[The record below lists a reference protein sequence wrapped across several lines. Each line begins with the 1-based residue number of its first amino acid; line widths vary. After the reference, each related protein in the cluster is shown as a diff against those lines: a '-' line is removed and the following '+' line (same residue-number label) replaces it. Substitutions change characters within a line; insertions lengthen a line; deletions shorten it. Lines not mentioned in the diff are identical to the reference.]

1 MQMEGNEK
9 GRVSVLL
16 VDDHAVVREGY
27 RRLLEKRGDITVV
40 GEAES
45 AADAHEQFSKLS
57 PDVVVMDISLPGV
70 SGIEAMRRMLNRR
83 PDTRVLMFSMYED
96 VIYADRALQA
106 GASGYVTKSSA
117 PNVLVEA
124 VHSVAR
130 GKRYISADVAHAFTV
145 RQLANDPKAGNSL
158 SVREFEILR
167 LLVQGVR
174 VREIAEAMGLNPK
187 TVANHQSAIK
197 QKLGVENAVQL
208 ARVGNELLQGTKK
221 PC

>member
-1 MQMEGNEK
+1 MAGNEK

-27 RRLLEKRGDITVV
+27 RRLLEKRGDIAVV

-70 SGIEAMRRMLNRR
+70 SGIEAMRRMLNRT

-106 GASGYVTKSSA
+106 GACGYVTKSSA
-117 PNVLVEA
+117 PDVLVEA

-130 GKRYISADVAHAFTV
+130 GKRYISADIAHALTM

-158 SVREFEILR
+158 STREFEILR
-167 LLVQGVR
+167 LLVRGVP
-174 VREIAEAMGLNPK
+174 VREIAEAMGLTPK

-208 ARVGNELLQGTKK
+208 ARVGNELLQGTKR
-221 PC
+221 PR

>member
-1 MQMEGNEK
+1 MTANGKN
-9 GRVSVLL
+9 RVTVLL

-45 AADAHEQFSKLS
+45 AADAHEQFAKLS

-70 SGIEAMRRMLNRR
+70 SGIEAMRRMLSRKS
-83 PDTRVLMFSMYED
+83 DTRILMFSMYED

-106 GASGYVTKSSA
+106 GAAGYVTKSSA
-117 PNVLVEA
+117 PNVLVDA

-130 GKRYISADVAHAFTV
+130 GKRYISADIAHAFTT
-145 RQLANDPKAGNSL
+145 RQIASDPDAANGL
-158 SVREFEILR
+158 STREFEILR
-167 LLVQGVR
+167 LLVQGTP

-197 QKLGVENAVQL
+197 QKLGVETAVQL
-208 ARVGNELLQGTKK
+208 ARVGQELLQGRRKR
-221 PC
+221 